1 MPVGVGERGQ
11 GEVDVPRRRLPFVGE
26 DFNVTRAGI
35 HADGLVK
42 DEEIYNPFDTTALLG
57 HAPGVAISDKSG
69 AAGLLLWLRRH
80 RPGLAAGVTKRD
92 PRLGGC
98 STAWRGR
105 STTGGRPA
113 SPTTRWRRWSTP
125 RADVE
130 PAGRRPALLRP

>member
-57 HAPGVAISDKSG
+57 RAPGVAISDKSG

-92 PRLGGC
+92 PRLRRVLDRVAG
-98 STAWRGR
+98 AFDDGR
-105 STTGGRPA
+105 ATSLADDEVAAMVDAA
-113 SPTTRWRRWSTP
+113 S
-125 RADVE
+125 
-130 PAGRRPALLRP
+130 